1 MKIKI
6 IKIKPWMIKFSV
18 DDNKYM
24 IHENDDFYEPSY
36 SLYKFESDKNGRY
49 KLTYLAG
56 QSGHIHGYDSRTK
69 HGEPYKNIDIIQFIA
84 QLCYDGFAQYVGV
97 DKEYAEC
104 VLAIYKLKQIDK
116 ELFILKERKESLL
129 NTRKNFAKLLEN
141 AGNWQTYLEEHRFL
155 KV

>member
-1 MKIKI
+1 
-6 IKIKPWMIKFSV
+6 MIKFSV

-36 SLYKFESDKNGRY
+36 YLYKFESDENGRY

-69 HGEPYKNIDIIQFIA
+69 HGEPNKNIDIIQFIA
-84 QLCYDGFAQYVGV
+84 QLCYDEFAQYVGV

-116 ELFILKERKESLL
+116 ELLILKERKESLL
-129 NTRKNFAKLLEN
+129 NTRKNVAKLLEN
-141 AGNWQTYLEEHRFL
+141 AGNWQTYLEETPLFKGL
-155 KV
+155 KK